1 LGVPFTLAVAQE
13 HDFHGRSRRSLPESV
28 PEAANSRKR
37 SRGVPSVVDIY
48 VEYKGDLQCR
58 AEHGP
63 SGAVLVTDA
72 PVDNHGLGGS
82 FSATDLVAT
91 GLGTCIATVMGIL
104 AKKRGYQLEGMRVHV
119 KKKMTSAP
127 PRRIAELAV
136 EITLP
141 TRATLSVADAR
152 AELELVAEQCPVRLS
167 LLDAIAVPI
176 RFDWQRA

>member
-1 LGVPFTLAVAQE
+1 
-13 HDFHGRSRRSLPESV
+13 
-28 PEAANSRKR
+28 
-37 SRGVPSVVDIY
+37 
-48 VEYKGDLQCR
+48 
-58 AEHGP
+58 
-63 SGAVLVTDA
+63 
-72 PVDNHGLGGS
+72 
-82 FSATDLVAT
+82 
-91 GLGTCIATVMGIL
+91 
-104 AKKRGYQLEGMRVHV
+104 MRVHV